1 MLDNFKI
8 FLITALILSNSLLYA
23 ENLDKD
29 KPVFLESDSAK
40 WDEGTQR
47 STYRGNVVVTQG
59 TILLT
64 GDLLIVTSK
73 NNAINRMEM
82 SGNKATYKQ
91 KTDSGKIVN
100 GEAKIIQYY
109 LENSKI
115 IFLNQ
120 AILIQSNN
128 IVKSNKIIYKTDN
141 ENIIA
146 GDKEGKSRVKMTLEP
161 KKNNE

>member
-8 FLITALILSNSLLYA
+8 YLITALILSNSLLYA
-23 ENLDKD
+23 ESLDRD

-40 WDEGTQR
+40 WDEETQK
-47 STYRGNVVVTQG
+47 STYRGNVIVTQG

-73 NNAINRMEM
+73 NNTINTMEM
-82 SGNKATYKQ
+82 TGKKATYKQ
-91 KTDSGKIVN
+91 KTASGKIVN
-100 GEAKIIQYY
+100 GEAKKIQYY
-109 LENSKI
+109 LEKSKI

-120 AILIQSNN
+120 AILVQSNN
-128 IVKSNKIIYKTDN
+128 IVKSNKIIYKTDS